1 MWCRTLV
8 AAQAIEQG
16 LESRREWLNTNV
28 DGICISNKVFGT
40 CTPRSRTRCG
50 QAIESAPPIGRRT
63 RSMYCSCTVDVER
76 VAEQNRKGHR
86 RCTGRRATIIIFK
99 YHIMSPGIRS
109 CAASLAQ
116 AEPARPRNAFAHR
129 SQHEPST
136 YRYPAV
142 TTLVFAVSFTRHT
155 PHRFTVFHS

>member
-86 RCTGRRATIIIFK
+86 RCTGVERRQSYILKYQLSVSRRSDRARRACARLSLLGAQRLRTQVTARTFNLPV
-99 YHIMSPGIRS
+99 PGS
-109 CAASLAQ
+109 HDL
-116 AEPARPRNAFAHR
+116 
-129 SQHEPST
+129 
-136 YRYPAV
+136 
-142 TTLVFAVSFTRHT
+142 SFRC
-155 PHRFTVFHS
+155 

>member
-1 MWCRTLV
+1 MGDAT
-8 AAQAIEQG
+8 AQTRQK
-16 LESRREWLNTNV
+16 RRRRR
-28 DGICISNKVFGT
+28 DGGVSDASEEKKVSSST
-40 CTPRSRTRCG
+40 KSE
-50 QAIESAPPIGRRT
+50 AYNAVT

-142 TTLVFAVSFTRHT
+142 TTLVFAFSFTRHSRT
-155 PHRFTVFHS
+155 DSQLKCGRPESAWHKKQI